1 MIMYIEDP
9 KESMQKMSEYLNLAR
24 FLDTGSIYKN
34 SLNRNFYISNNELKV
49 QLKERPNCIVGKVL
63 ESKNL
68 AVVFSNVQEEK
79 DKDTSGHIVQLADFV
94 KACSKLTPSSA
105 PQSPFCIFRCF
116 IIQYLAFAVLLTL
129 FSAFS

>member
-105 PQSPFCIFRCF
+105 LNICPHSPRVLVKFWDNSSWEGKRSDG
-116 IIQYLAFAVLLTL
+116 II
-129 FSAFS
+129 